1 MNLSSGV
8 HEVVTAARPIGKSA
22 AAFRTI
28 AEVAADLELPAHVL
42 RFWESRFPQI
52 KPLKRRGGRRY
63 YRPEDV
69 ALLRRIRSLLYTE
82 GYTIKGVQRLLREG
96 RSGEPGEPGADDGPD
111 DDELPP
117 EVTAAS
123 ARKRPA
129 SRGRDTVREV
139 LAELEAL
146 RALLR
151 EQGF

>member
-1 MNLSSGV
+1 MNLSSAV
-8 HEVVTAARPIGKSA
+8 HEATATRPPVKSA

-28 AEVAADLELPAHVL
+28 AEVAADLDLPAHVL

-82 GYTIKGVQRLLREG
+82 GYTIKGVQRLLRDGSG
-96 RSGEPGEPGADDGPD
+96 RQSGEAAD
-111 DDELPP
+111 DDELPAD
-117 EVTAAS
+117 AAS
-123 ARKRPA
+123 PPVKAPTGA
-129 SRGRDTVREV
+129 GRRRDRLHEV

-146 RALLR
+146 RAVLR
-151 EQGF
+151 DQGY